1 MKLKAQDLRIGN
13 LVSGIFEV
21 EKVLEIHQSFV
32 NTDGRKYTPLQEIK
46 PIPIT
51 EEWLLKLG
59 FERGEN
65 PHFITYKRGEIELLD
80 NIGQFFRVYY
90 SKTHLMDIKYI
101 HELQNLF
108 YCITGNELEMKE

>member
-1 MKLKAQDLRIGN
+1 MELQARDLRIGN
-13 LVSGIFEV
+13 YVSGMFEI
-21 EKVLEIHQSFV
+21 EKIEGIYESFA
-32 NTDGRKYTPLQEIK
+32 NTDGANHIPLRNLK

-65 PHFITYKRGEIELLD
+65 HHFITYKRGEIELLD